1 MSPALVIALLAA
13 LGVTAVMFV
22 GLRRMGWLGGERRVS
37 SGIATGLAEIN
48 EALQPQ
54 LPRAEQLERLR
65 EGEDEADDEDGDRPV
80 PGR

>member
-1 MSPALVIALLAA
+1 MDPALLLPLIAALLVS
-13 LGVTAVMFV
+13 LVVFV

-37 SGIATGLAEIN
+37 SGIATGLADIN

-65 EGEDEADDEDGDRPV
+65 EGEDEADDEDSDRPV